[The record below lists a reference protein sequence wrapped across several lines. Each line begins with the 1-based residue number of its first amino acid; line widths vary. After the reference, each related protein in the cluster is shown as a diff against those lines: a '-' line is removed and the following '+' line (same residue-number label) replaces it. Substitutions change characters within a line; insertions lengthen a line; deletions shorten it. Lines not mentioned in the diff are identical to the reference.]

1 MPQDIH
7 PVETRP
13 LRADGRRNRARL
25 VEAAKRGFAEQGP
38 NVPLEHIARD
48 AAVGIGTLYRHFP
61 TRDALI
67 EAVYRQ
73 EVDALV
79 DAASQMEASQP
90 PVEALRSWLIL
101 FVDFLETK
109 QGIGAVLDT
118 LIGGSEPLYSGTP
131 ARLSPPIDRLV
142 ERANAD
148 GDVQIDIAPLNL
160 LRAIAGVATI
170 RPETGW
176 KQQAVALIDLLLRSG
191 RNAGIRG

>member
-1 MPQDIH
+1 M
-7 PVETRP
+7 
-13 LRADGRRNRARL
+13 
-25 VEAAKRGFAEQGP
+25 EAAKRGFAEQGP

-79 DAASQMEASQP
+79 DAASQMEANQSSG
-90 PVEALRSWLIL
+90 EALRSWLVL

-131 ARLSPPIDRLV
+131 ARLSPPINRLV